1 MGQTFLNFGHNVR
14 RQVFDQVSDF
24 VGVQAFDSV
33 HQLVAV
39 HGVNQG
45 FSNTFIDFNQNFAVA
60 SGAHAVPNDETF
72 IERKGFQNVG
82 DIGRVQFRQSIA
94 KLFFDLFADL

>member
-1 MGQTFLNFGHNVR
+1 MRQTFLNFSHDVR

-45 FSNTFIDFNQNFAVA
+45 FTNTFINFDQNFAVA
-60 SGAHAVPNDETF
+60 SGAHAVPHDETF
-72 IERKGFQNVG
+72 IERKGFQDVG
-82 DIGRVQFRQSIA
+82 NIGRVQF
-94 KLFFDLFADL
+94 